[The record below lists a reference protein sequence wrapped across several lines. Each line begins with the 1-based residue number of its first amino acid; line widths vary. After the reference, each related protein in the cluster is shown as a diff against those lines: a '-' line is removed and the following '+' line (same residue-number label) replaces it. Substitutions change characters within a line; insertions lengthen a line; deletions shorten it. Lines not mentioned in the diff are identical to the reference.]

1 MNSSFFLHKKSVLLP
16 ESWTYAEC
24 CTLKKQKNKT
34 SRTKTGF
41 TQLCYSF
48 TLLLYRPKNQKSTK
62 NNCQKSRPSFVLQ
75 VKATLLKGAET
86 PK

>member
-1 MNSSFFLHKKSVLLP
+1 MRKKSVLLP
-16 ESWTYAEC
+16 EGWTYAEC

-48 TLLLYRPKNQKSTK
+48 TL
-62 NNCQKSRPSFVLQ
+62 
-75 VKATLLKGAET
+75 
-86 PK
+86 